1 MCHRVR
7 VCQYAAMLMH
17 MQDLSVNCENADI
30 QGRTHHVSQKMKD
43 VHFAAF
49 CHFLADLF
57 AILRRLSLR
66 MQRNDI
72 ILPSVVS
79 HLKETLVRIESV
91 ACHPVADGHLAKF
104 WEKVEGT
111 QTFRG
116 VTLTG
121 SIHGGSISRSL
132 ESEMETVVSL
142 TLQGLHNRFG
152 VLLGI
157 ESQVGKSPSYNES
170 G

>member
-1 MCHRVR
+1 MFVSHKSAPESESG
-7 VCQYAAMLMH
+7 QYAAVLMH
-17 MQDLSVNCENADI
+17 MEDLSVNCKNADI
-30 QGRTHHVSQKMKD
+30 QGRARHVSQKMKD
-43 VHFAAF
+43 IYFAAF

-57 AILRRLSLR
+57 AKLSRVSLQ

-91 ACHPVADGHLAKF
+91 TLRPVADGHLAKF

-111 QTFRG
+111 QTFQG

-121 SIHGGSISRSL
+121 SIVKRPNMKEAYHEAFSL
-132 ESEMETVVSL
+132 KRKPLRVSL
-142 TLQGLHNRFG
+142 CKVFAIGL
-152 VLLGI
+152 VCC
-157 ESQVGKSPSYNES
+157 
-170 G
+170 